1 MTLEISIKHDL
12 KRLRKRLSS
21 LSDKVVVNITNQALN
36 AAGKKMLT
44 KSSRLVRDASGIAI
58 GKVKKNVKLRRSNR
72 SQLRVIITA
81 SRRKSNNLIEF
92 VVPSKVKV
100 GAFKKKAG
108 VAAKGFGRKKA
119 KIHKGTFIVRGRNS
133 GKLIVVSRKS
143 GSTGNR
149 KSSWSK
155 TIYGPNIQKIF
166 IKDKNSKAT
175 LDAGLDVFGVEFKR
189 QAERAIHRHL
199 NKGRKR

>member
-21 LSDKVVVNITNQALN
+21 LSDKVVVNITNQSLN

-44 KSSRLVRDASGIAI
+44 KSSGLVRDASGIAI

-92 VVPSKVKV
+92 VAPSKVKV

-119 KIHKGTFIVRGRNS
+119 SIHKGTFIVRGRNS

-143 GSTGNR
+143 GASNR
-149 KSSWSK
+149 ERGWSK

-175 LDAGLDVFGVEFKR
+175 VEAGLDVFGVEFKR